1 MKNKKLLTALYIIL
15 MFLPLIAVVVA
26 YPFLPDKI
34 PAHYGIDNQVTRWG
48 NKSETFI
55 FPIITIFFGFFMYIA
70 ARGAAEQ
77 EKKGS
82 GSEKNNSTIT
92 FVAGILS
99 IMVFDILT
107 FYFLYADFHQVENLN
122 DVPFSLTKI
131 SFGVLG
137 IALIILGNI
146 MPKLKRNSIIGRC
159 RLEKKPAVLRYF
171 IYVVRYHYSDI
182 MFLIR
187 RNFTNGCFSGIVSQC
202 CNCRWHLF
210 LFSSTKRSLIEPP
223 GQ

>member
-15 MFLPLIAVVVA
+15 MLLPLIAVVVA

-34 PAHYGIDNQVTRWG
+34 PAHYGMNNQVTRWG

-55 FPIITIFFGFFMYIA
+55 FPIITLFFGFFMYIA

-122 DVPFSLTKI
+122 DMPFSLTKI

-137 IALIILGNI
+137 IALIILGI
-146 MPKLKRNSIIGRC
+146 
-159 RLEKKPAVLRYF
+159 
-171 IYVVRYHYSDI
+171 
-182 MFLIR
+182 
-187 RNFTNGCFSGIVSQC
+187 
-202 CNCRWHLF
+202 
-210 LFSSTKRSLIEPP
+210 SLP
-223 GQ
+223 

>member
-55 FPIITIFFGFFMYIA
+55 FPIITLFFGFFMYIA

-122 DVPFSLTKI
+122 DMPFSLTKI

-146 MPKLKRNSIIGRC
+146 MPKLKRNSIIGLRTRSQLGAHC
-159 RLEKKPAVLRYF
+159 SASAPSQKASRPSPSGVNPASVGANQWLRP
-171 IYVVRYHYSDI
+171 
-182 MFLIR
+182 
-187 RNFTNGCFSGIVSQC
+187 
-202 CNCRWHLF
+202 WA
-210 LFSSTKRSLIEPP
+210 SSSM
-223 GQ
+223 

>member
-55 FPIITIFFGFFMYIA
+55 FPIITLFFGFFMYIA
-70 ARGAAEQ
+70 AKSTAEQ
-77 EKKGS
+77 EKKGN
-82 GSEKNNSTIT
+82 GTGKNNSTIT

-107 FYFLYADFHQVENLN
+107 FYFL
-122 DVPFSLTKI
+122 
-131 SFGVLG
+131 
-137 IALIILGNI
+137 
-146 MPKLKRNSIIGRC
+146 
-159 RLEKKPAVLRYF
+159 
-171 IYVVRYHYSDI
+171 
-182 MFLIR
+182 
-187 RNFTNGCFSGIVSQC
+187 
-202 CNCRWHLF
+202 
-210 LFSSTKRSLIEPP
+210 
-223 GQ
+223 

>member
-107 FYFLYADFHQVENLN
+107 FYFLYVCFLLEGTLLTVI
-122 DVPFSLTKI
+122 SLLLLVSAAI
-131 SFGVLG
+131 VGG
-137 IALIILGNI
+137 I
-146 MPKLKRNSIIGRC
+146 
-159 RLEKKPAVLRYF
+159 
-171 IYVVRYHYSDI
+171 YSY
-182 MFLIR
+182 LAA
-187 RNFTNGCFSGIVSQC
+187 Q
-202 CNCRWHLF
+202 
-210 LFSSTKRSLIEPP
+210 KEA
-223 GQ
+223 